1 MKNPILN
8 ALQNQTQTANNPFAM
23 IQQFREF
30 KKSMQG
36 KNPQAMVQELLNSGK
51 MSPEQFE
58 QLKQQAQ
65 SLKMA
70 ILIIILL
77 KNYQYYI

>member
-8 ALQNQTQTANNPFAM
+8 ALQNQTQMANNPFAM
-23 IQQFREF
+23 IQQFSEF

-65 SLKMA
+65 SLQS
-70 ILIIILL
+70 IL
-77 KNYQYYI
+77 K

>member
-8 ALQNQTQTANNPFAM
+8 ALQNQTQMANNPFVM
-23 IQQFREF
+23 IQQFGEF

-65 SLKMA
+65 SLQS
-70 ILIIILL
+70 IL
-77 KNYQYYI
+77 K

>member
-8 ALQNQTQTANNPFAM
+8 ALQNQTQMTNNPFAM
-23 IQQFREF
+23 IQQFNKF

-65 SLKMA
+65 SLQS
-70 ILIIILL
+70 IL
-77 KNYQYYI
+77 K

>member
-23 IQQFREF
+23 IQRFSEF

-65 SLKMA
+65 SLQS
-70 ILIIILL
+70 IL
-77 KNYQYYI
+77 K

>member
-8 ALQNQTQTANNPFAM
+8 TLQNQTQTANNPFAM
-23 IQQFREF
+23 IQQFSEF

-65 SLKMA
+65 SLQS
-70 ILIIILL
+70 IL
-77 KNYQYYI
+77 K